1 MRGIRFRLHFI
12 FFLGFGLAGYFGFK
26 ANLARLTAIKAQVE
40 AVESLEVR
48 AAALTIMSEAPS
60 ASTETMARVSAWR
73 KSVEPVARREGLHDL
88 MQAVSARDIGWIRK
102 RSALTAQTEHK
113 YYNEHARQSTEA
125 WRQFEKHALSSLAS
139 ALAGLAILLV
149 TVRRKILRPLD
160 RLSRRMMDFL
170 VDRYSFQFSQPDAN
184 ELGDL
189 QRTFNSLA
197 QRVIN
202 TMDELKT
209 LDQAK
214 SEFLNIASHELR
226 TPLTSIKGSLSLLGS
241 GVMGNVD
248 PNCMRLIKIAEVET
262 DRLIRLINDLL
273 DLAKIEAGKL
283 PLVCSWLS
291 WDEMM
296 SKTTESLAGLALS
309 ANVSIKIDTSPGL
322 EVFMDRD
329 RIQQV
334 LTNLISNAI
343 KFSPAAGVVTVS
355 VGRTKQGDMVINVRD
370 QGPGISPDDMGL
382 IFQKFRQG
390 SSPDNPL
397 VKGTGLGLAIAK
409 ALVAE
414 HGGEIGVESELGKG
428 SVFWFTMPKWRDDD
442 SSSDD
447 PPEDTSGQ
455 SREASAA

>member
-1 MRGIRFRLHFI
+1 MSRIRFRIQMILI
-12 FFLGFGLAGYFGFK
+12 LTLGCTGFFGFE
-26 ANLARLTAIKAQVE
+26 AYTLRQFVISYRNLAA
-40 AVESLEVR
+40 ESLEVR
-48 AAALTIMSEAPS
+48 STALLVYSLPNATSSI
-60 ASTETMARVSAWR
+60 TLNQL
-73 KSVEPVARREGLHDL
+73 SVFRSHLEPQSRRDAVNELLH
-88 MQAVSARDIGWIRK
+88 AVSARDTNLIRK
-102 RSALTAQTEHK
+102 RSQILAEHEAKFFNDTKHLSEKNWKALEKNAALT
-113 YYNEHARQSTEA
+113 
-125 WRQFEKHALSSLAS
+125 LAS
-139 ALAGLAILLV
+139 TVIGMLILTWL
-149 TVRRKILRPLD
+149 VRRKILRPLD

-170 VDRYSFQFSQPDAN
+170 VDRYSFQFSQPEGN

-202 TMDELKT
+202 TMDELKQ

-226 TPLTSIKGSLSLLGS
+226 TPLTSIKGSLSLLDS
-241 GVMGNVD
+241 GVMGHVD

-283 PLVCSWLS
+283 PLVCSWLA
-291 WDEMM
+291 WDEIVA
-296 SKTTESLAGLALS
+296 KTTEGMVGLAHGAGVQIKFEPTAGL
-309 ANVSIKIDTSPGL
+309 
-322 EVFMDRD
+322 EFFMDRD

-343 KFSPAAGVVTVS
+343 KFSPEGSTIQIS
-355 VGRTKQGDMVINVRD
+355 IGRTKHSEMVINVRD
-370 QGPGISPDDMGL
+370 QGPGIAPADMEM

-390 SSPDNPL
+390 SSPQNPL

-409 ALVAE
+409 ALISE
-414 HGGEIGVESELGKG
+414 HGGDIGVESELGKG
-428 SVFWFTMPKWRDDD
+428 SVFWFTLPKWRDEE

-447 PPEDTSGQ
+447 TQ
-455 SREASAA
+455 SSAKNPAKKVSAA

>member
-12 FFLGFGLAGYFGFK
+12 AILSLALTGYFAFK
-26 ANLARLTAIKAQVE
+26 TQQARMTSKQAQE
-40 AVESLEVR
+40 LMMESLEVR
-48 AAALTIMSEAPS
+48 STALTISNL
-60 ASTETMARVSAWR
+60 ASNPPLDVTSKLTTWR
-73 KSVEPVARREGLHDL
+73 KTLEPLARRETVNDL
-88 MQAVSARDIGWIRK
+88 LQAVAMKDPSWIRK
-102 RSALTAQTEHK
+102 RASVTIERESKAFAEFRQNSELSEAHLEKQASYTILSAVG
-113 YYNEHARQSTEA
+113 
-125 WRQFEKHALSSLAS
+125 
-139 ALAGLAILLV
+139 GLLLLIW
-149 TVRRKILRPLD
+149 TIGRKVLRPLE

-170 VDRYSFQFSQPDAN
+170 VDRYSFQFSQPDGN

-202 TMDELKT
+202 TMDELKQ

-226 TPLTSIKGSLSLLGS
+226 TPLTSIKGSLSLLDS
-241 GVMGNVD
+241 GVMGHVD
-248 PNCMRLIKIAEVET
+248 PSCMRLIKIAEVET

-283 PLVCSWLS
+283 PLVSSWLS
-291 WDEMM
+291 WDEMTA
-296 SKTTESLAGLALS
+296 KTSEGLMGLAHK
-309 ANVSIKIDTSPGL
+309 AGVNIKVDPAPGL

-343 KFSPAAGVVTVS
+343 KFSPESGWVHVS
-355 VGRTKQGDMVINVRD
+355 IGRTKHGELAINVRD
-370 QGPGISPDDMGL
+370 QGPGIAPADMDM

-390 SSPDNPL
+390 SNPDNPL

-414 HGGEIGVESELGKG
+414 HGGEIGVESEVGKG
-428 SVFWFTMPKWRDDD
+428 SVFWFTLPKWRDEQ

-447 PPEDTSGQ
+447 PKIAQTEP
-455 SREASAA
+455 AAA